1 MKSSIALLLMSAALT
16 TAAAQT
22 SSPSVAPQAS
32 AAVGDQPAHKEFPGC
47 TDSLSNLAMPN
58 SPHGLFAIIFPSVRL
73 EEKARQHLLHNP
85 VVCGANFYLVWNDID
100 RGPGASPRYDF
111 SHVEEQMEPWI
122 KAGKEVNLISWAVGY
137 GNKHQVT
144 PDYVFKQADSVE
156 CQNGGQV
163 PVFWDKNFM
172 ESYQQFMKEIAQHF
186 GNNPAV
192 GYIRFGLGIGG
203 ETFPVC
209 MYALRDKG
217 FNAPVWRKYLF
228 DMLDYEATLKSPKTF
243 MVGINTF
250 GEPPNIDFVDAVAD
264 RAVQDNIAI
273 GSQAL
278 SIDDLRADKAGE
290 PCAVDWCHVFRQA
303 QGKVPLELQTLEDT
317 NPDRT
322 GKVGSLVDLL
332 PFALQL
338 HTQIFEIY
346 AQDWLIAYDPEDPN
360 YAKYHGEYQK
370 ALEAAAKVVGGK

>member
-1 MKSSIALLLMSAALT
+1 MPSA
-16 TAAAQT
+16 
-22 SSPSVAPQAS
+22 
-32 AAVGDQPAHKEFPGC
+32 
-47 TDSLSNLAMPN
+47 
-58 SPHGLFAIIFPSVRL
+58 PHGLFAIIFPNVRL
-73 EEKARQHLLHNP
+73 EEKARQYLLHNAA
-85 VVCGANFYLVWNDID
+85 VCGANFYLVWNQID

-137 GNKHQVT
+137 GGKHQVT

-163 PVFWDKNFM
+163 PVFWDKAFM
-172 ESYQQFMKEIAQHF
+172 GNYQQFMKEIAQHF
-186 GNNPAV
+186 SNNPAV

-209 MYALRDKG
+209 MYALREKG
-217 FNAPVWRKYLF
+217 FSAPVWRKYLF

-264 RAVQDNIAI
+264 RALQDNIAI

-278 SIDDLRADKAGE
+278 SMDDPRADKAGE
-290 PCAVDWCHVFRQA
+290 PCAVDWCQVFRVA
-303 QGKVPLELQTLEDT
+303 QGKVPLELQTLEET

-322 GKVGSLVDLL
+322 GKVGSLADLL

-346 AQDWLIAYDPEDPN
+346 TQDWLIAYDPEDPN
-360 YAKYHGEYQK
+360 YAQYHAEYQK
-370 ALEAAAKVVGGK
+370 ALESAAKIVGGK